1 VPTELLDIFTRH
13 AGLVLGTLTP
23 RPRA

>member
-1 VPTELLDIFTRH
+1 VPTELLDIFSRH